1 MIQMLV
7 GASVSTWTVW
17 MTNTSKQGREA
28 QHLAP
33 ETVVI
38 VAAGIFFFFFFLP
51 AAEAEELNI
60 RKPIM

>member
-38 VAAGIFFFFFFLP
+38 VAAGIFFFFFFFFFF
-51 AAEAEELNI
+51 AGAEAEKI
-60 RKPIM
+60 KI

>member
-7 GASVSTWTVW
+7 GASVSTWSVW
-17 MTNTSKQGREA
+17 MTKTSKQVREA

-38 VAAGIFFFFFFLP
+38 VAAGIFFFCL
-51 AAEAEELNI
+51 LQKQRN
-60 RKPIM
+60 